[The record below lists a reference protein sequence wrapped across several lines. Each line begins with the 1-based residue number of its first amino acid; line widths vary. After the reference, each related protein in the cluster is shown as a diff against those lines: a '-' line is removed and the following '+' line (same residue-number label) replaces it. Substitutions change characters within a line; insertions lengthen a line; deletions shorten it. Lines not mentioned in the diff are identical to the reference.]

1 LGLYLLLPL
10 LWIESIF
17 TFTKRKQTYYDST
30 YIGFLLVILSVLTFA
45 LTMVDGVA
53 IIFSLIVLLLSGLM
67 ALTGKIKYT
76 IIVLLITTLNI
87 SSTVFLMADESLA
100 KENQE
105 NNFPNLL
112 PPVPTPVISVEN
124 LKEISKETGIP
135 LEKLKNISIAE
146 TNTGETSGNKRS
158 IFQKLLFLLKL
169 ISIPYIITFIL
180 LLIGYRVKKQV
191 KKNSVTN

>member
-1 LGLYLLLPL
+1 MNVAFNIL
-10 LWIESIF
+10 
-17 TFTKRKQTYYDST
+17 
-30 YIGFLLVILSVLTFA
+30 GFLLVILSVLTFA

-146 TNTGETSGNKRS
+146 TNPGETSGNKRS
-158 IFQKLLFLLKL
+158 IFPKLLFLLKL